1 MIKEEAMNGIINGTV
16 NGVIHNMEYDTIKGR
31 EQFLIDRFVKTIGE
45 NKTAMFR
52 LAYSMVLNRED
63 AEDIVSETIVKA
75 YSHLEE
81 LKNIRKMKAWTF
93 QILVNESKAYLKKR
107 NRIDLIEDISIFEE
121 KEKDEKENYD
131 LLEFVCQLEDIYKEV
146 VILYYFEEFRVKEIA
161 DILSISEGT
170 VKSRLSRARVKLKSF
185 LENNDNWKGWIS

>member
-1 MIKEEAMNGIINGTV
+1 MNGIINGTV
-16 NGVIHNMEYDTIKGR
+16 NGVIHNMEYDTIKCR

-107 NRIDLIEDISIFEE
+107 NRIDLIEDISIFEGRE
-121 KEKDEKENYD
+121 EDEKENYD

>member
-1 MIKEEAMNGIINGTV
+1 MKKEEAMNGIINGTA
-16 NGVIHNMEYDTIKGR
+16 NGIIHNIEYDVMKGR
-31 EQFLIDRFVKTIGE
+31 EQFLIDQFVKTIGE

-75 YSHLEE
+75 YSHLDE
-81 LKNIRKMKAWTF
+81 LKNIRKMKAWIF
-93 QILVNESKAYLKKR
+93 QILVNESKTYLKKR

-131 LLEFVCQLEDIYKEV
+131 LLEFVCQLEDIFKEV
-146 VILYYFEEFRVKEIA
+146 IILYYFEEFRVKEIA
-161 DILSISEGT
+161 DILNISEGT
-170 VKSRLSRARVKLKSF
+170 VKSRLSRARVKLKGF
-185 LENNDNWKGWIS
+185 LENNDNWKGWI